1 MFFLLLLAGK
11 LTKGVFKITE
21 AILAIVVSFF
31 LLVLIGI
38 GLGICLKIYQDKE
51 EKKIMPHPQ
60 KCCKPKQKK
69 SVKIIKKPA

>member
-60 KCCKPKQKK
+60 NKTKK
-69 SVKIIKKPA
+69 IS